1 VKEQAPFS
9 TVTGGPVD
17 QLENERSVCHDA
29 LAAREK
35 IMPNNADSGGIDF
48 YWLEDA
54 DRGMVVH
61 LLYEY
66 TDSRVRSNWK
76 ARQWCGWRHRAKLQ
90 KRQ

>member
-29 LAAREK
+29 LATREE

-54 DRGMVVH
+54 DGGMVVH

-66 TDSRVRSNWK
+66 
-76 ARQWCGWRHRAKLQ
+76 
-90 KRQ
+90 